1 MSEVGGLFGDDGG
14 NDFPPPATLSKKA
27 FAEAIGV
34 SPPRVT
40 QLIEQGLPVEA
51 SGKIHLGKGRAW
63 YMANIDPARRRGV
76 GGGDPSSR
84 GARAELERTRADLAA
99 LELATKRGQLVD
111 RATVERTTF
120 TQARNE
126 RDAWLAW
133 VGRASATIAAETGA
147 DATATFAVLDR
158 LVREQLA
165 GFADSRLE
173 DL

>member
-1 MSEVGGLFGDDGG
+1 MQNAETLFGDDEG
-14 NDFPPPATLSKKA
+14 NRILPPSTLSKSSFGQA
-27 FAEAIGV
+27 LGLSPARV
-34 SPPRVT
+34 S
-40 QLIEQGLPVEA
+40 QLIKMGLPVEPN
-51 SGKIHLGKGRAW
+51 GRIHLGRGRQW
-63 YMANIDPARRRGV
+63 YVDNVDGRRQRGV
-76 GGGDPSSR
+76 GGSDASPR
-84 GARAELERTRADLAA
+84 GARAQLEQTRADLAA

-126 RDAWLAW
+126 RDSWLAW